1 MFTFFL
7 KLFGCCKM
15 LLIRSSVKLLI
26 SLIGET
32 ISLEV
37 QKLLSCMA
45 ENKVWRRP
53 YVNWRG
59 GGEAGIISHKQ
70 SILYV
75 KPILNDSDEA
85 RGRSWIYFTFIFTIL
100 EVWRAVI
107 LVLKTILWG
116 LLFGNLVPCVTAY
129 RRTPRLLEI
138 VT

>member
-1 MFTFFL
+1 
-7 KLFGCCKM
+7 M

-59 GGEAGIISHKQ
+59 GGGGGAGSISHKQ
-70 SILYV
+70 SIVYV

-85 RGRSWIYFTFIFTIL
+85 RGRS
-100 EVWRAVI
+100 
-107 LVLKTILWG
+107 
-116 LLFGNLVPCVTAY
+116 
-129 RRTPRLLEI
+129 
-138 VT
+138 